1 MSAYQDVLL
10 TSLWSCVW
18 YATQVPIKPIISSGF
33 MTRGQV
39 GTIHA
44 YMLCAVAAC
53 PALISYSLVSMF
65 SCQIDL
71 IDKRHRPDNIYKW
84 IGRYM
89 NHWAIIHFLFQDPA
103 FRQWSWICEYS
114 QKCDE
119 SGPVKWS
126 SSMGCPQNPK
136 CQGVVEQNNHMVEKH
151 LGVRL
156 HEWWWRWLPTW
167 SEWLSVKQCK
177 YYHIYQMHQL
187 ADRVM

>member
-1 MSAYQDVLL
+1 
-10 TSLWSCVW
+10 
-18 YATQVPIKPIISSGF
+18 

-71 IDKRHRPDNIYKW
+71 IDKRHWPDNIYKW

-114 QKCDE
+114 CQKCGE

-126 SSMGCPQNPK
+126 SSMVAHKTPSARG
-136 CQGVVEQNNHMVEKH
+136 
-151 LGVRL
+151 
-156 HEWWWRWLPTW
+156 
-167 SEWLSVKQCK
+167 WLSRIIIWLRNIWACDSMSDDGGDYPLGLNGSLSNSVSITIFTKCTSLRTGWCSSRSTAQTPTVIDLTSERGHK
-177 YYHIYQMHQL
+177 WDIIY
-187 ADRVM
+187 RYS